1 MRDIC
6 NGICLQ
12 RLHFHLFICR
22 IVLDSKLGH
31 RDIACN
37 GASVTSLHQEIE
49 GYSRMKSFLDI
60 ISCLYDLVD
69 TCFIMDHI
77 AFHNSSS
84 D

>member
-1 MRDIC
+1 
-6 NGICLQ
+6 
-12 RLHFHLFICR
+12 
-22 IVLDSKLGH
+22 
-31 RDIACN
+31 
-37 GASVTSLHQEIE
+37 
-49 GYSRMKSFLDI
+49 MKSFLDI